1 MYIALVLACW
11 YSDPSYCRVLEDQ
24 RGPYSSYEQC
34 QTRAL
39 EMSKDVHRH
48 MQGYKAV
55 QWKCKS
61 VVKGQLTTP
70 W

>member
-11 YSDPSYCRVLEDQ
+11 YSDPNYCRVLEDQ
-24 RGPYSSYEQC
+24 RGPYPSYEQC

-39 EMSKDVHRH
+39 EMSEAVHRH
-48 MQGYKAV
+48 MQGYKPV
-55 QWKCKS
+55 QWKCKG
-61 VVKGQLTTP
+61 VGKGQLTAP

>member
-11 YSDPSYCRVLEDQ
+11 WTDSNYCRVIEDQ
-24 RGPYSSYEQC
+24 RGPYKSYERC
-34 QTRAL
+34 QVRAL
-39 EMSKDVHRH
+39 EMSEDVHIH

-55 QWKCKS
+55 QWKCKA
-61 VVKGQLTTP
+61 VPKGVLTAP